1 VIGGEDESPACIR
14 FRFPD
19 RSIALLVKQH
29 GDTGDRLSGGV
40 SNRAFDGDRKMRGRI
55 LLESCRAPQTDE
67 RGNQYGENRASSI
80 PCPSRRAPEFVPAVY
95 HLDRILSG
103 AP

>member
-19 RSIALLVKQH
+19 RSVALLVKKH

-40 SNRAFDGDRKMRGRI
+40 SNRAFDSDRKVRGRI
-55 LLESCRAPQTDE
+55 LLESCRAP
-67 RGNQYGENRASSI
+67 
-80 PCPSRRAPEFVPAVY
+80 
-95 HLDRILSG
+95 
-103 AP
+103 